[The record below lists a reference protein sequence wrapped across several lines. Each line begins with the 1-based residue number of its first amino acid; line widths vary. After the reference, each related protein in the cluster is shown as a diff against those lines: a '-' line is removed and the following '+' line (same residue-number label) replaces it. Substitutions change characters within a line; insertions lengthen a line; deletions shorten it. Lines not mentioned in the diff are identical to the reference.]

1 MASYNLGLNVGS
13 KEIMTVGAVLAG
25 LIVLGF
31 VLNNSGGGSTANTRF
46 LGGDYK
52 SVTIS
57 GV

>member
-1 MASYNLGLNVGS
+1 MGS